1 MTIGLGKTADGVV
14 ITAAMK
20 AGQITSAT
28 IYYNGQS
35 ITTGSGWGF
44 DTQPFDDC
52 LAQIN
57 VGTIQGPLCT
67 LLNSVLESDTDDP
80 TAATALA
87 SASFTTK
94 SGASATAFTE
104 VGSIKCKDT
113 KRYLFLKTEA
123 QGTTITVNFSANFV
137 GGQMRSQAPAD
148 KEQTLV
154 FDV

>member
-1 MTIGLGKTADGVV
+1 MTIGLGRTADGAV

-20 AGQITSAT
+20 SGQITSAT

-35 ITTGSGWGF
+35 ITTGAGWGF
-44 DTQPFDDC
+44 DSQQFDDC

-80 TAATALA
+80 TVATHL
-87 SASFTTK
+87 ASFTTK
-94 SGASATAFTE
+94 SGAASAAHTQ

-137 GGQMRSQAPAD
+137 GGQMREQPPSANL
-148 KEQTLV
+148 QTLV

>member
-1 MTIGLGKTADGVV
+1 MTIGLGRTADGVA
-14 ITAAMK
+14 ITPAMK

-35 ITTGSGWGF
+35 ITTGAGWGF
-44 DTQPFDDC
+44 DAQPYEDC
-52 LAQIN
+52 LVQIN

-80 TAATALA
+80 TQATHL
-87 SASFTTK
+87 ASFTTK
-94 SGASATAFTE
+94 SGAASVAHQQ
-104 VGSIKCKDT
+104 VGSIKTKDA

-123 QGTTITVNFSANFV
+123 QGTTITANFSANFV
-137 GGQMRSQAPAD
+137 GGQLREQPPAANM
-148 KEQTLV
+148 QTLV